1 VFPAL
6 IYYQGLLEG
15 RQHAIKRCFEKSC
28 PERSSDFE
36 NEIRFIPRLQHKNI
50 VKLLGYCK
58 HEKERVLVYEYMPKK
73 SLDKFI
79 FGMFSISQTLLLLYI
94 YLILFWMN
102 IILPWFLH
110 FCQQSW
116 THSAQHF
123 ARWNNR
129 RFSAMGH
136 IVSDNWRYSSG
147 GGVSSLALRTKY
159 HPQGS
164 QAKQYLARRW
174 IES

>member
-1 VFPAL
+1 MNIYQLYYVQKNEKYTLFLFYIRYKDTSFRKVRFHKYFRHIQILVFPAL

-58 HEKERVLVYEYMPKK
+58 HEKERILVYEYMPKK

-94 YLILFWMN
+94 YLIVF
-102 IILPWFLH
+102 
-110 FCQQSW
+110 
-116 THSAQHF
+116 
-123 ARWNNR
+123 
-129 RFSAMGH
+129 
-136 IVSDNWRYSSG
+136 
-147 GGVSSLALRTKY
+147 
-159 HPQGS
+159 
-164 QAKQYLARRW
+164 
-174 IES
+174 

>member
-1 VFPAL
+1 MV
-6 IYYQGLLEG
+6 
-15 RQHAIKRCFEKSC
+15 AIKRCFEESR

-94 YLILFWMN
+94 YLILF
-102 IILPWFLH
+102 
-110 FCQQSW
+110 
-116 THSAQHF
+116 
-123 ARWNNR
+123 
-129 RFSAMGH
+129 
-136 IVSDNWRYSSG
+136 
-147 GGVSSLALRTKY
+147 
-159 HPQGS
+159 
-164 QAKQYLARRW
+164 
-174 IES
+174 